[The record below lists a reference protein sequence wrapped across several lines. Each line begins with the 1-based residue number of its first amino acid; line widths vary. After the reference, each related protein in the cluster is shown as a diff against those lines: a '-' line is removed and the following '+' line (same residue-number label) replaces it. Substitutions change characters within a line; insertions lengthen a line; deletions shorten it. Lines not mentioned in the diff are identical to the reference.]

1 MDSPER
7 VLSKMEPK
15 YVTLEYC
22 FILMPLYWMFSGLDF
37 LILSVYSYHVTYA
50 FQSESTLYNCLNIEE
65 LVTWSRSK
73 IWSLS
78 DCNWTQTQNH
88 LVFKR
93 RYSTIWPNWP
103 NDWAV
108 LWVLICTVQLTAS
121 SYHVKDSS
129 IIWSVWTNGWVFVYK
144 LSGSGFES
152 SCSQFLI
159 LCLLPHEIDFALSPP
174 RPNLL
179 STNQSKSILKF
190 LFSAESILAIS

>member
-7 VLSKMEPK
+7 VSSKMEPK

-50 FQSESTLYNCLNIEE
+50 FQSESTLYNCLNIKE

-88 LVFKR
+88 WVFNLAKLTKWLSCVMSAYLYGAIDCIFLSCQRQLNHLVSLDKWLSLHLQTKWF
-93 RYSTIWPNWP
+93 
-103 NDWAV
+103 
-108 LWVLICTVQLTAS
+108 WVRVQL
-121 SYHVKDSS
+121 
-129 IIWSVWTNGWVFVYK
+129 
-144 LSGSGFES
+144 
-152 SCSQFLI
+152 Q
-159 LCLLPHEIDFALSPP
+159 
-174 RPNLL
+174 
-179 STNQSKSILKF
+179 SILDFMFAATWNWFCFVSTK
-190 LFSAESILAIS
+190 A